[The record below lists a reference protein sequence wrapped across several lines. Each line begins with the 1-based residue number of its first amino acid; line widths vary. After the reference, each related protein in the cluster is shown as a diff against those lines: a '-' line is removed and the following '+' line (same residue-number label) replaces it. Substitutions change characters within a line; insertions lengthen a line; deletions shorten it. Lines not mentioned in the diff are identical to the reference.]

1 MCHSELYIIIF
12 VKVKRCRKDTASLR
26 RLLATCNE
34 QFQLSEMKKK
44 TKQNNEY
51 NHLTF
56 WICYSKF
63 ILRSL
68 FLVLVTSRYLLCCL
82 QCCLTFNVNNRGCF
96 THCFTSIIQKQ
107 ITLNECIIVVDC
119 NKMEA
124 FLKASV
130 IQLTLS
136 YSNRYYSNLFIIRL
150 NSKSPSILKA

>member
-44 TKQNNEY
+44 NNKTM
-51 NHLTF
+51 N
-56 WICYSKF
+56 II
-63 ILRSL
+63 ILHFESVIANL
-68 FLVLVTSRYLLCCL
+68 FSEVFFLVLVTSRYLLCCL

>member
-1 MCHSELYIIIF
+1 M
-12 VKVKRCRKDTASLR
+12 
-26 RLLATCNE
+26 
-34 QFQLSEMKKK
+34 
-44 TKQNNEY
+44 
-51 NHLTF
+51 
-56 WICYSKF
+56 
-63 ILRSL
+63 
-68 FLVLVTSRYLLCCL
+68 LVTSRYLLCCL

-150 NSKSPSILKA
+150 NSKSPSILKAQETLIIYLLIHNTLLTIQSLCNSNKTLFELERFNCINIPIKI